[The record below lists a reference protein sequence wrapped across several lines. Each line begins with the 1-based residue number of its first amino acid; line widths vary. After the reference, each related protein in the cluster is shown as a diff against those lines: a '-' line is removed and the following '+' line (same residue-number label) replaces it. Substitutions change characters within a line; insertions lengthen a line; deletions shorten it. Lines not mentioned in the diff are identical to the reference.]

1 MVIIIP
7 TYNEEKN
14 IFKLVKTVKKY
25 LPKYKVIVVDDTP
38 NSKSKMILRKLSNVD
53 VFLRK
58 GKKGRGSAV
67 LFGLKK
73 SLKDKKNKIFI
84 EMDADFSHK
93 PSELKRNVK
102 FFFKNKCDLLISS
115 RYLYKSRIYN
125 WSLSR
130 RIFSKSANFLAKNLL
145 GIKVSDYTNGYR
157 IYSRNAA
164 KTIVRDCGKIGDG
177 FIVLSEILLSIY
189 KARLNIKEIESIF
202 VNRVRGESSVNFS
215 LIVKSFLG
223 LIKLWYLK
231 NR

>member
-73 SLKDKKNKIFI
+73 SLKDRKKTF
-84 EMDADFSHK
+84 
-93 PSELKRNVK
+93 
-102 FFFKNKCDLLISS
+102 
-115 RYLYKSRIYN
+115 
-125 WSLSR
+125 
-130 RIFSKSANFLAKNLL
+130 
-145 GIKVSDYTNGYR
+145 
-157 IYSRNAA
+157 
-164 KTIVRDCGKIGDG
+164 
-177 FIVLSEILLSIY
+177 
-189 KARLNIKEIESIF
+189 
-202 VNRVRGESSVNFS
+202 
-215 LIVKSFLG
+215 
-223 LIKLWYLK
+223 
-231 NR
+231 